1 MLSFS
6 GVPGTSRSK
15 ESVATRNIERRT
27 QNTKRTRPEAGDA
40 NPLLLY
46 VTICGIYGR
55 QSDNFTSFPPRYL
68 VFSSQYCSILPPML
82 YNITV
87 TICGIYGRQS
97 GNLTSFP
104 PIYLVSSSQYC
115 SILPTM
121 LYNIT
126 KSIVKQNTF
135 FPCSMC
141 QMLLGRL
148 Q

>member
-55 QSDNFTSFPPRYL
+55 QSSISQVSLRDIW
-68 VFSSQYCSILPPML
+68 FSPVNIVPFYHQCYTIL
-82 YNITV
+82 
-87 TICGIYGRQS
+87 
-97 GNLTSFP
+97 
-104 PIYLVSSSQYC
+104 
-115 SILPTM
+115 
-121 LYNIT
+121 
-126 KSIVKQNTF
+126 
-135 FPCSMC
+135 
-141 QMLLGRL
+141 LL
-148 Q
+148 QFVEFMVDKVAI